1 MNEPGYNVIR
11 CKMCAIDVCIPKMEA
26 GVSENKIRREIE
38 KTNIGRVI
46 RYTEI
51 PWKYDSE
58 NKRILMHME
67 WNCEHA
73 QYFQLKNRL
82 EKGDNIKIVIDT
94 LIWHIYKKD
103 RETKTFWARGVK

>member
-1 MNEPGYNVIR
+1 
-11 CKMCAIDVCIPKMEA
+11 MCAIDVCIPKMEA
-26 GVSENKIRREIE
+26 GVSENNIRTGIENTKIG
-38 KTNIGRVI
+38 KVI

-58 NKRILMHME
+58 NKRVLMNIE
-67 WNCEHA
+67 WNREHA
-73 QYFQLKNRL
+73 QYDQLKNRL

-103 RETKTFWARGVK
+103 RETKTVWARGVNI

>member
-1 MNEPGYNVIR
+1 
-11 CKMCAIDVCIPKMEA
+11 MCAIDVCIPKMEA
-26 GVSENKIRREIE
+26 GVSENNIRTGIENTKIG
-38 KTNIGRVI
+38 KVV

-58 NKRILMHME
+58 NKRVLMNIE
-67 WNCEHA
+67 WNREHA
-73 QYFQLKNRL
+73 QYDQLKNRL

-103 RETKTFWARGVK
+103 RETKTVWARGVNI